1 MKKPFKILGFVAA
14 GLLVIVGGV
23 LIYVLVAFNGM
34 WTRTYD
40 VPRHEIAATND
51 DASLEEGRR
60 LLKARACTE
69 CHAEDLGGKFFLEEP
84 ALGRFYARNLTSGRG
99 GRLADLSDLDLERA
113 IRHGVKKD
121 NTALVFMP
129 AEEFWHMS
137 DADLGKIIQAI
148 RAQPPVDREVQ
159 PNQFTTL
166 VKALAVFGVFPLS
179 PAALIDQ
186 PKPHDPPAAEAVS
199 VEYGKYIGVACTG
212 CHGATFAG
220 GPIPGAPATMPVPA
234 NLTPAPDGLGRY
246 DEAQFITMIRT
257 GQRPDGTTINE
268 FMPWKVYANMTDTEL
283 KALYM
288 YFKSLPPK
296 KFGDR

>member
-1 MKKPFKILGFVAA
+1 MKKALKVLGFVVA
-14 GLLVIVGGV
+14 GLVVIAGGV
-23 LIYVLVAFNGM
+23 LVYVLVAFNGM
-34 WTRTYD
+34 WTRTFE
-40 VPRHEIAATND
+40 VPRHEITATTGE
-51 DASLEEGRR
+51 ASLVEGQR

-69 CHAEDLGGKFFLEEP
+69 CHAADLGGRYFLEEP

-99 GRLADLSDLDLERA
+99 GNLANFSDLDLERA

-121 NTALVFMP
+121 NTALIFMP

-137 DADLGKIIQAI
+137 DADLGKIIQAL
-148 RAQPPVDREVQ
+148 RALPPVDREAQ
-159 PNQFTTL
+159 PNEFTTL

-179 PAALIDQ
+179 PAALVDQ
-186 PKPHDPPAAEAVS
+186 PKPHEAPAAEAVS
-199 VEYGKYIGVACTG
+199 VDYGKYIAVSCTG

-220 GPIPGAPATMPVPA
+220 GPIPGAPPTMPVPP

-246 DEAQFITMIRT
+246 DEAQFITMIRE
-257 GQRPDGTTINE
+257 GKRPDGTMINE

-283 KALYM
+283 KALYT

-296 KFGDR
+296 KFGER